1 MCEKKRTPEDMQ
13 EEKKARPSPE
23 ADGSVTI
30 PVDSE
35 STEEETETPA
45 EEDIDALPED
55 KILFALSKENDQLT
69 KENERLAAALEAAEA
84 EMEPLRAKAE
94 QYDQAVRSISVYD
107 EQRKRA
113 EKARDEAL
121 NFGSAG
127 LLKELIPVRDN
138 MTRALEAS
146 ERVVVSIND
155 IQVGLKGIIKEMD
168 AALENAGLETI
179 EPAKGEPMDP
189 NAHRATVEVPTPMPG
204 FHKGDVMEV
213 QQRGYMLRGRILR
226 YADVIVAGADA
237 AEPVEAEEPTE
248 VAPEGDLPK
257 ERGENSTEEAA
268 DQTDETAESVEENST
283 EEAAEEPI
291 DNETEA

>member
-1 MCEKKRTPEDMQ
+1 MCDKKHPLDKTQEAEKE
-13 EEKKARPSPE
+13 RPSPE
-23 ADGSVTI
+23 EDGSVTI

-45 EEDIDALPED
+45 EENV
-55 KILFALSKENDQLT
+55 LFALSKENDQLS
-69 KENERLAAALEAAEA
+69 KENERLTTALEEAEA
-84 EMEPLRAKAE
+84 EIEALLPKAE

-189 NAHRATVEVPTPMPG
+189 NAHRATGEVLFPVEG
-204 FHKGDVMEV
+204 FRKGDVVEV
-213 QQRGYMLRGRILR
+213 QQRGYLLRGRILR
-226 YADVIVAGADA
+226 YADVIVAGENA
-237 AEPVEAEEPTE
+237 AEPVESEEETE
-248 VAPEGDLPK
+248 VAPEGDLPE
-257 ERGENSTEEAA
+257 ERGENSAEEAA
-268 DQTDETAESVEENST
+268 EQTDETAEAASSVEENST
-283 EEAAEEPI
+283 DEGAEEPT